1 MVVSNPHKDREPDL
15 AYGSVITLD
24 QLEEITE
31 YALGDLETDY
41 SIIGPEVPRDSDE
54 YDQPVVRGED
64 DVLVGATVEL
74 PTGNSSTVNAPIAD
88 VSEIAAAI
96 PPEGYTW
103 THVWA
108 EEYEDDQV
116 ATTFYTFGQNDRDQE
131 AVSERFG
138 QVNVNELLTERESS
152 DQEEIDSGVGEFYS
166 PEGFGWD
173 DFGADEALKSELMQK
188 IQLPLEHG
196 DVYDS
201 MGIEPD
207 GILLYGPPG
216 TGKTMIGRIAASE
229 ADSNFLHATGAD
241 IYGSLMGESEQNV
254 QELFEVARENSPTLV
269 FIDEIDQISQERGS
283 SNNGSTDRVVNQML
297 TELDGMEDNKGVRVV
312 GTTNRVDQVDPALRR
327 KGRLSEEIEVPA
339 PNYEG
344 RKKILQI
351 HTNTEFGESGVPV
364 SDDVD
369 HAELAEKT
377 EGYTGADLAEL
388 VQTAAEENV
397 REIHRDEGEISIEDH
412 RDRLLVDM
420 QDLEET
426 LDLLDK

>member
-1 MVVSNPHKDREPDL
+1 MGVSDPHGDRKPDQ
-15 AYGSVITLD
+15 AYGSVITYN
-24 QLEEITE
+24 QLEEITDA
-31 YALGDLETDY
+31 ALGDLKNDY
-41 SIIGPEVPRDSDE
+41 SIIGPEVPKDSED
-54 YDQPVVRGED
+54 YDRPLTRGED
-64 DVLVGATVEL
+64 DLVVAATVEL
-74 PTGNSSTVNAPIAD
+74 PTGNSPSVDSSLMD
-88 VSEIAAAI
+88 VSNFAAAM

-108 EEYEDDQV
+108 EEYGENQI
-116 ATTFYTFGQNDRDQE
+116 ATTFYTFGQNDRDEE
-131 AVSERFG
+131 AVSDRFG
-138 QVNVNELLTERESS
+138 RVDVNELLSERESS
-152 DQEEIDSGVGEFYS
+152 DQEEIDAGVGEFYS

-229 ADSNFLHATGAD
+229 AESNFLHATGAD

-283 SNNGSTDRVVNQML
+283 SSNGSTDRVVNQML

-351 HTNTEFGESGVPV
+351 HTDTEFGGSGVPV
-364 SDDVD
+364 ADDLD
-369 HAELAEKT
+369 YAELAEKT
-377 EGYTGADLAEL
+377 KGYTGADIAEL

-397 REIHRDEGEISIEDH
+397 REIHREEGEISLEDH
-412 RDRLLVDM
+412 SESLLVDM
-420 QDLEET
+420 QDLEDT
-426 LDLLDK
+426 LDILDK